1 MICLLMIAASTTLP
15 LISYIGGR
23 QGWPLCVGALPA
35 QLIPVII
42 QLLCLVALVSLFVK
56 AVSRKTAIIP
66 IMVGLTVGLV
76 FMIGGCSVKNET
88 PFIAGFKECI
98 RENISLAE
106 LRTVARV
113 ARSQIPVDGY
123 LPSPSKW
130 SLWTEKDHRQSWTVL
145 MNSTVIGK
153 LPRGVVVRVGKQDV
167 ELIWGGALPGHW
179 GIVIRDVLRSETLTN
194 REGNDWSQRQYDVV
208 ARKRANGEAA
218 ADIAPD
224 IGTFYRE

>member
-1 MICLLMIAASTTLP
+1 MIAASTSLP

-23 QGWPLCVGALPA
+23 QGWPLIVGALPA
-35 QLIPVII
+35 QFIPVII
-42 QLLCLVALVSLFVK
+42 QLLCLVALVSFFVK
-56 AVSRKTAIIP
+56 AVRRKTAITTM
-66 IMVGLTVGLV
+66 MVGLIIGVV
-76 FMIGGCSVKNET
+76 FMIGGCGVKPAT
-88 PFIAGFKECI
+88 PFIAGFKERI
-98 RENISLAE
+98 REDISPAE

-130 SLWTEKDHRQSWTVL
+130 SLWTEEDHRQSWTVL
-145 MNSTVIGK
+145 TNSTVIGK
-153 LPRGVVVRVGKQDV
+153 LPPGVVVSVKNKLV

-179 GIVIRDVLRSETLTN
+179 GIVIRDVTRNETVTS
-194 REGNDWSQRQYDVV
+194 REGNDWSQRQFDVLP
-208 ARKRANGEAA
+208 AKKPTREET